1 MELYNYLSISISADT
16 SALDIFV
23 AGTDEVYVVT
33 PVSMGWRF
41 SRVTRRGTVSVTVA
55 DGRILPGGRILD
67 LIRIAAA
74 CPGGGKELYDALAA
88 AEIPQTPLRAPEWM
102 LPSDEALACASG
114 TAVRTF
120 LAGRDIER
128 MLSFP
133 FQPSTAAF
141 ACTILAPATAAM
153 RPAAEED
160 AAIARISTPVE
171 RRYTV
176 VYPDGVRPSTREIA
190 CGETLTLTYYAE
202 GCKDAVHTVEAGRPS
217 PFVEYD
223 GAAMRVR
230 PLSAM
235 GIKLEPLASPAPS
248 PAAEAAAATHAPQ
261 AVRAKTGRT
270 VTMVMRFSD
279 DRLVRSSVTLEPDS
293 SEYRLLRSGMFH
305 GHRARRL
312 AVKSHGD
319 ESYLIDLRSESP
331 APSEAAAATPA
342 AATSLPSP
350 EEKRGR
356 SGQRRASAWL
366 WVILTIAAIG
376 LGIVAVSYLPE
387 LFRRVDTY
395 DDMDVPAAVTDTAYA
410 PQLTVALLSDTAVA
424 VPAPVDTAQAVTAAS
439 ADPSAD
445 YDYLNRSVVWQRDSL
460 TSPEA
465 LGVFDAFATGNLAT
479 IPAVPFFASGRCT
492 NVQVLKTV
500 KLIWE
505 AKGSLTQTSNERKLR
520 ALKGSAAIDFNE
532 LFNTLAGVRPSNPN
546 KRPLPGRD

>member
-55 DGRILPGGRILD
+55 DGRILSGGRILD
-67 LIRIAAA
+67 LLRIAAA
-74 CPGGGKELYDALAA
+74 CPGGGKELYEALAA

-102 LPSDEALACASG
+102 LPSDESQTNASG

-141 ACTILAPATAAM
+141 ACTVLAPATAAM

-160 AAIARISTPVE
+160 ASIARISSPIE
-171 RRYTV
+171 RRYSV
-176 VYPDGVRPSTREIA
+176 VYPDGVRPSARDIA
-190 CGETLTLTYYAE
+190 CGETLTLTYYGE
-202 GCKDAVHTVEAGRPS
+202 GCKEAVHTVEAGRPS

-235 GIKLEPLASPAPS
+235 GITLEPLA
-248 PAAEAAAATHAPQ
+248 PAAPAGEGQGVPAQAPAKPAATRVAS
-261 AVRAKTGRT
+261 RT

-279 DRLVRSSVTLEPDS
+279 DRLVRSAVTLEPDS

-319 ESYLIDLRSESP
+319 ESYLIDLRTDRPVPAPAAEQPAASP
-331 APSEAAAATPA
+331 AASD
-342 AATSLPSP
+342 
-350 EEKRGR
+350 EEKHRHR
-356 SGQRRASAWL
+356 HTRRTSVWV

-376 LGIVAVSYLPE
+376 LGIVAVSYLPG
-387 LFRRVDTY
+387 LFKNVNTYEVAEEAVVRPDTAVVGG
-395 DDMDVPAAVTDTAYA
+395 VPA
-410 PQLTVALLSDTAVA
+410 VALSDTAVA
-424 VPAPVDTAQAVTAAS
+424 EPAPAETASVAPAVAAV
-439 ADPSAD
+439 DPSAD

-520 ALKGSAAIDFNE
+520 ALKGSASIDFNE

-546 KRPLPGRD
+546 KRPMPGHD